1 MDETDSLVEVCLED
15 ETADTALEEILDV
28 CDCELAEDTTEVEV
42 WVTETWFARLELDA
56 RIPLL

>member
-1 MDETDSLVEVCLED
+1 MNETDSLVEVCLED